1 MRTLPDAV
9 LRDVLKPNPEH
20 VYLTPLKIDH
30 SELTEPLYL
39 VNNTVDIAS
48 SAIDAGKTHL
58 AFPYRFTLPSE
69 SKEQPLST
77 AKIEFVNVDKRIVNI
92 ARASTEQP
100 DVTFCVV
107 STADLDV
114 ALVGPVVVKMFGIQ
128 WNDESIKATLRVKD
142 VMQKIAPNKT
152 WTPFVAGGL
161 FQR

>member
-1 MRTLPDAV
+1 MRTLPTAV
-9 LRDVLKPNPEH
+9 MQDVLQANPSH
-20 VYLTPLKIDH
+20 TYLTPIKINH

-39 VNNTVDIAS
+39 VNNTVDIVS
-48 SAIDAGKTHL
+48 SSIDANKTHL

-77 AKIEFVNVDKRIVNI
+77 AKIEFVNVDKRIINI

-100 DVTFCVV
+100 DLTYTLI
-107 STADLDV
+107 STADLDF
-114 ALVGPVVVKMFGIQ
+114 ALVGPVEVKLFGVTWDNQSIQ
-128 WNDESIKATLRVKD
+128 GTLRIKD
-142 VMQKIAPNKT
+142 IMQKVAPNKT